1 AIQKKLRRQKVAFE
15 LESRKAKIA
24 LSLSSANS
32 SNESPCPTEIA
43 TDDRATRTSTGA
55 LPSPKGEFSAYYS
68 ANTSHNNNHPDN
80 NAESLALYRT
90 AVVSSCFGTFK
101 RSLPLD
107 EVVRLELVTKSNSSS
122 SNSSSSSSSSSSSNS
137 NSNSSSN
144 SNSTTT
150 ETAYV
155 PLPSLITA
163 QLGRWQPIRERE
175 KNYYEKLFSSSKKKM
190 KDEVRKSQSIFQSK
204 LRQHAELFQKFHHR
218 KRVDAGKLARA
229 IRDKIRK
236 QILKTAKAGESE
248 ARARIAALR
257 SNDMKAYGELVNE
270 TKNERLKFLLERTDV
285 YLVKI
290 ANLMKRGKE
299 EKLAEER
306 GENHQEKE
314 VAVAVQ
320 EEKMEKDKN
329 KDYYNDAHSTS
340 ESVHQPKNLT
350 GGSLKIYQL
359 AGLKW
364 MVSLY
369 NNKLNGI
376 LADEMGLGKT
386 IQTISL
392 IGYLMEVKKN
402 MGPYLVIVPLSTL
415 SNWTNEFKKWFP
427 KCNVITYKG
436 TPQVRKDL
444 VKKEISPGRF
454 NVLLTTYEFVMKDK
468 ASLKKM
474 EWQYC
479 IVDEGHRMKNAQSK
493 FAIILSTQYKTLNR
507 LLLTGTPLQNNL
519 PELWA
524 LLNFLLPKIF
534 DSVESFD
541 SWFNKPFSQFKA

>member
-1 AIQKKLRRQKVAFE
+1 MTADESLRANARAIQKKLRRQKVAFE

-80 NAESLALYRT
+80 NAESLALNRT

-107 EVVRLELVTKSNSSS
+107 EVVRLELVTKNY
-122 SNSSSSSSSSSSSNS
+122 SSSSSSNSSSNS

-306 GENHQEKE
+306 GENHQVSEAKRS
-314 VAVAVQ
+314 
-320 EEKMEKDKN
+320 DKPVFW
-329 KDYYNDAHSTS
+329 TVP
-340 ESVHQPKNLT
+340 E
-350 GGSLKIYQL
+350 
-359 AGLKW
+359 
-364 MVSLY
+364 
-369 NNKLNGI
+369 
-376 LADEMGLGKT
+376 
-386 IQTISL
+386 L
-392 IGYLMEVKKN
+392 I
-402 MGPYLVIVPLSTL
+402 T
-415 SNWTNEFKKWFP
+415 
-427 KCNVITYKG
+427 
-436 TPQVRKDL
+436 
-444 VKKEISPGRF
+444 
-454 NVLLTTYEFVMKDK
+454 
-468 ASLKKM
+468 KKM
-474 EWQYC
+474 PLAEPATVFNSGC
-479 IVDEGHRMKNAQSK
+479 GHFSD
-493 FAIILSTQYKTLNR
+493 FTLPCR
-507 LLLTGTPLQNNL
+507 
-519 PELWA
+519 WRVS
-524 LLNFLLPKIF
+524 
-534 DSVESFD
+534 DCS
-541 SWFNKPFSQFKA
+541 